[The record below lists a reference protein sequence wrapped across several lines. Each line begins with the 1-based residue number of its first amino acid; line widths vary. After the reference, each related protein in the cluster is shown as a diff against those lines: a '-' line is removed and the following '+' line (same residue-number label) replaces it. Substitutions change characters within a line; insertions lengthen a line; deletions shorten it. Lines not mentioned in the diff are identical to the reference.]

1 MKKDSSSRVTQLL
14 PLFALLLVYL
24 MLCVQFITK
33 PVANSEA
40 SNYLHFFQLS
50 PTGESLSTPR
60 HKLITQE
67 VYFGPLSLWTTFF
80 GSSLTSIRSF
90 SVFCGAFIIFIFFF
104 IFRNKLNTKKI
115 LSFISILT
123 LNPLFIYF
131 ATSFDSSMELL
142 LVLSI
147 FYTGLFLLYRAKLK
161 DLISFRYRRHLI
173 NWRALVL
180 DSPTKT
186 KSQTIFLL
194 STSLLAIALIIGTL
208 LVGLKQDT
216 SFRKILTAIYQSENI
231 ATPPIHPNKSNEQS
245 NQQKSPLI
253 VDQYYSSSLI
263 VENLLV
269 AKELGKTP
277 LPFYWSFSLSS
288 LEQQLK
294 NPQDFWFLSKKDQ
307 SSSDLQKQFSK
318 YRESE
323 SIKIDHYSV
332 KHFVTER

>member
-1 MKKDSSSRVTQLL
+1 MKKGSSSRVTQLL
-14 PLFALLLVYL
+14 PLFALLFVYL

-40 SNYLHFFQLS
+40 TNYLDFFQLS
-50 PTGESLSTPR
+50 PTGESLSTPH

-104 IFRNKLNTKKI
+104 IFRNKLNTKKT
-115 LSFISILT
+115 LSFVSILT

-131 ATSFDSSMELL
+131 ATSFDSPMELL
-142 LVLSI
+142 LALSI

-161 DLISFRYRRHLI
+161 DLISFRRRRHLI

-194 STSLLAIALIIGTL
+194 STSLLAIALIISTL

-216 SFRKILTAIYQSENI
+216 SFRKILTAIYQSENTSI
-231 ATPPIHPNKSNEQS
+231 RLSHPNESNEQS

-253 VDQYYSSSLI
+253 VDQYYSPSLI

-294 NPQDFWFLSKKDQ
+294 SPQDFWFLSKNNQ
-307 SSSDLQKQFSK
+307 SSSDFQKQFLK

-332 KHFVTER
+332 KHFVIEK

>member
-1 MKKDSSSRVTQLL
+1 
-14 PLFALLLVYL
+14 
-24 MLCVQFITK
+24 
-33 PVANSEA
+33 
-40 SNYLHFFQLS
+40 
-50 PTGESLSTPR
+50 
-60 HKLITQE
+60 
-67 VYFGPLSLWTTFF
+67 
-80 GSSLTSIRSF
+80 
-90 SVFCGAFIIFIFFF
+90 
-104 IFRNKLNTKKI
+104 
-115 LSFISILT
+115 
-123 LNPLFIYF
+123 
-131 ATSFDSSMELL
+131 MELL

-161 DLISFRYRRHLI
+161 DLISFRHRRHLI

-194 STSLLAIALIIGTL
+194 STFLLASALIISTL
-208 LVGLKQDT
+208 LVSLKQDT
-216 SFRKILTAIYQSENI
+216 IFRKILTAIYQSEN
-231 ATPPIHPNKSNEQS
+231 ASTLLIHPNESNEQS

-269 AKELGKTP
+269 ARELGKTP

-294 NPQDFWFLSKKDQ
+294 NPQDFWFLSKNNQ
-307 SSSDLQKQFSK
+307 SSSDFQKEFSK

-323 SIKIDHYSV
+323 SIKIDHYSA

>member
-1 MKKDSSSRVTQLL
+1 
-14 PLFALLLVYL
+14 

-40 SNYLHFFQLS
+40 SNYLNFFQLS
-50 PTGESLSTPR
+50 PTGESLSTSR

-115 LSFISILT
+115 LSFVSILT

-131 ATSFDSSMELL
+131 ATSFDPPMELL
-142 LVLSI
+142 LALST

-161 DLISFRYRRHLI
+161 DLISFRHRRHLI

-180 DSPTKT
+180 DGPIKT

-194 STSLLAIALIIGTL
+194 STSLLAIALIISTL

-231 ATPPIHPNKSNEQS
+231 ATLPIHSNDSNEQS

-253 VDQYYSSSLI
+253 VDQDYSSNLI

-269 AKELGKTP
+269 AKELGKAP
-277 LPFYWSFSLSS
+277 LPLYWGFSLSS

-294 NPQDFWFLSKKDQ
+294 NSQDFWFLSEKDQ
-307 SSSDLQKQFSK
+307 SSSDFKNF
-318 YRESE
+318 RE
-323 SIKIDHYSV
+323 IDQITLEDYSAT
-332 KHFVTER
+332 HFQRIRSN

>member
-1 MKKDSSSRVTQLL
+1 
-14 PLFALLLVYL
+14 
-24 MLCVQFITK
+24 
-33 PVANSEA
+33 
-40 SNYLHFFQLS
+40 
-50 PTGESLSTPR
+50 
-60 HKLITQE
+60 
-67 VYFGPLSLWTTFF
+67 
-80 GSSLTSIRSF
+80 
-90 SVFCGAFIIFIFFF
+90 
-104 IFRNKLNTKKI
+104 
-115 LSFISILT
+115 
-123 LNPLFIYF
+123 
-131 ATSFDSSMELL
+131 MELL

-161 DLISFRYRRHLI
+161 DLISFRHRRHLI

-194 STSLLAIALIIGTL
+194 STSFLAIALIISTL

-216 SFRKILTAIYQSENI
+216 SFRKILTAIYQSEN
-231 ATPPIHPNKSNEQS
+231 TSTLLIHPNESNEQS

-269 AKELGKTP
+269 AKELGKIP

-294 NPQDFWFLSKKDQ
+294 NPQDFWFLSEKDQ
-307 SSSDLQKQFSK
+307 SSPDFQKQFSR